1 MDVGRWARHAVQI
14 KILQPI
20 PERDAMRLNTLL
32 ALILIPVLAACQQ
45 VVTEPS
51 PPSLADFYGYW
62 EGETT
67 SVSDGP
73 PRAAFALIEEELDD
87 GLSVRWR
94 NISVGL
100 DGSIIQREGDLDFV
114 TSDAGWTAINA
125 PEGSEGLAVFDEGI
139 LTITLLT
146 TDLEGRVE
154 RQVYDRTILPD
165 DILRVNY
172 SRFVDAE
179 LRRTIEVIY
188 RRTSEPGAS

>member
-1 MDVGRWARHAVQI
+1 
-14 KILQPI
+14 
-20 PERDAMRLNTLL
+20 MRLSHLL
-32 ALILIPVLAACQQ
+32 ALILIPILAACQQ
-45 VVTEPS
+45 VATQPA
-51 PPSLADFYGYW
+51 PPSLDQFYGYW

-73 PRAAFALIEEELDD
+73 PRAAFALIEEEPAG

-100 DGSIIQREGDLDFV
+100 DGTIIQREGDLDFV
-114 TSDAGWTAINA
+114 ISDAGWTAINA
-125 PEGSEGLAVFDEGI
+125 PEGVEGVAVFDEGI
-139 LTITLLT
+139 LTVTLLT

-165 DILRVNY
+165 DRLRVNY
-172 SRFVDAE
+172 SRYIDAE

-188 RRTSEPGAS
+188 RRTSEPGVS